1 MKKTFI
7 RINLNQMVSRF
18 QLEEMLLDKQQW
30 NITYAMIA
38 LFVVSIL
45 FLNYNN
51 IKFNNIIDER
61 NQNIENLE
69 TNIRKLQKDISINL
83 SKKDIES
90 LFKFESKRQYW
101 TPKLESLAALTPLNM
116 VLTEIEFVKN
126 RLRITAMTKLEEGV
140 KEFDVIE
147 EFMNLFRED
156 ENFLTNFN
164 NIKFV
169 SSSREKTN
177 KSATLSFKI
186 EAKLNKN

>member
-18 QLEEMLLDKQQW
+18 QLEEMVLDKQQW

-51 IKFNNIIDER
+51 IKYNNIIDER

-90 LFKFESKRQYW
+90 LFKFESNRQYW
-101 TPKLESLAALTPLNM
+101 TPKLQALASLTPLNM

-126 RLRITAMTKLEEGV
+126 KLRITAMTKLEEGV

-186 EAKLNKN
+186 EAKLNRN

>member
-18 QLEEMLLDKQQW
+18 QLEEMVLDKQQW

-61 NQNIENLE
+61 NQNIEDLE
-69 TNIRKLQKDISINL
+69 ANIRKLQKDISINL
-83 SKKDIES
+83 SKEDIES

-147 EFMNLFRED
+147 EFMNLFQED
-156 ENFLTNFN
+156 ENFKTNFN

>member
-1 MKKTFI
+1 
-7 RINLNQMVSRF
+7 MVSRF

-61 NQNIENLE
+61 NQNIEDLE
-69 TNIRKLQKDISINL
+69 ANIRKLQKDISINL
-83 SKKDIES
+83 SKEDIES

-147 EFMNLFRED
+147 EFMNLFQED
-156 ENFLTNFN
+156 ENFKTNFN

>member
-18 QLEEMLLDKQQW
+18 QLEEMVLDKQQW

-61 NQNIENLE
+61 NQNIEDLE

-101 TPKLESLAALTPLNM
+101 TPKLQALASLTPLNM

-126 RLRITAMTKLEEGV
+126 KLRITAMTKLEEGV

-147 EFMNLFRED
+147 KFINFIQED
-156 ENFLTNFN
+156 ENFKTNFN

>member
-1 MKKTFI
+1 MKKNFI

-18 QLEEMLLDKQQW
+18 QLEEMVLDKQQW
-30 NITYAMIA
+30 NITYAMVA

-61 NQNIENLE
+61 NQNIEDLE
-69 TNIRKLQKDISINL
+69 TNIRKLQKDTNINL
-83 SKKDIES
+83 SKEDIES
-90 LFKFESKRQYW
+90 LFKFESNRQYW
-101 TPKLESLAALTPLNM
+101 TPKLQALASLTPLNM

-147 EFMNLFRED
+147 EFMNLFQED
-156 ENFLTNFN
+156 ENFKTNFN
-164 NIKFV
+164 MIRFV

>member
-18 QLEEMLLDKQQW
+18 QLEEMVLDKQQW

-61 NQNIENLE
+61 NQNIEDLE

-147 EFMNLFRED
+147 AFMSLFQEN
-156 ENFLTNFN
+156 ENFKKNFN

>member
-61 NQNIENLE
+61 NQNIEDLE
-69 TNIRKLQKDISINL
+69 ANIRKLQKDISINL
-83 SKKDIES
+83 SKEDIES

-126 RLRITAMTKLEEGV
+126 KLRITAMTKLEEGV

-147 EFMNLFRED
+147 EFMNLFQED
-156 ENFLTNFN
+156 ENFKTNFN

>member
-101 TPKLESLAALTPLNM
+101 TPKLQAIASLTPLNM

-126 RLRITAMTKLEEGV
+126 KLRITAMTKLEEGV

-186 EAKLNKN
+186 EAKLNRN

>member
-1 MKKTFI
+1 
-7 RINLNQMVSRF
+7 
-18 QLEEMLLDKQQW
+18 MLMTP
-30 NITYAMIA
+30 NEY
-38 LFVVSIL
+38 
-45 FLNYNN
+45 
-51 IKFNNIIDER
+51 
-61 NQNIENLE
+61 
-69 TNIRKLQKDISINL
+69 IRKLQKDISINL

-101 TPKLESLAALTPLNM
+101 TPKLQALASLTPLNM

-126 RLRITAMTKLEEGV
+126 KLRITAMTKLEEGV

-147 EFMNLFRED
+147 EFMNLFQED
-156 ENFLTNFN
+156 ENFKTNFN

-186 EAKLNKN
+186 EAKLNNN

>member
-1 MKKTFI
+1 
-7 RINLNQMVSRF
+7 MVSRF
-18 QLEEMLLDKQQW
+18 QLEEMALDKYQW

-61 NQNIENLE
+61 NQNIEDLE

-101 TPKLESLAALTPLNM
+101 TPKLQALASLTPLNM

-126 RLRITAMTKLEEGV
+126 KLRITAMTKLEEGV

-147 EFMNLFRED
+147 EFMNLFQED
-156 ENFLTNFN
+156 ENFKTNFN
-164 NIKFV
+164 MIRFV

>member
-1 MKKTFI
+1 MKKTFL

-18 QLEEMLLDKQQW
+18 QLEEMVLDKQQW
-30 NITYAMIA
+30 NITYAIIA

-69 TNIRKLQKDISINL
+69 SNIRKLQKDISINL

-126 RLRITAMTKLEEGV
+126 KLRITAMTKLEEGV

-147 EFMNLFRED
+147 EFINLIRED
-156 ENFLTNFN
+156 ENFKKNFN

-177 KSATLSFKI
+177 KSATISFKI

>member
-18 QLEEMLLDKQQW
+18 QLEEMVLDKQQW

-61 NQNIENLE
+61 NQNIEDLE
-69 TNIRKLQKDISINL
+69 TNIRKLQKDTNINL
-83 SKKDIES
+83 SKEDIES
-90 LFKFESKRQYW
+90 LFKFESNRQYW
-101 TPKLESLAALTPLNM
+101 TPKLQALASLTPLNM

-126 RLRITAMTKLEEGV
+126 KLRITAMTKLEEGV

-147 EFMNLFRED
+147 EFMNLFQED
-156 ENFLTNFN
+156 ENFKTNFN